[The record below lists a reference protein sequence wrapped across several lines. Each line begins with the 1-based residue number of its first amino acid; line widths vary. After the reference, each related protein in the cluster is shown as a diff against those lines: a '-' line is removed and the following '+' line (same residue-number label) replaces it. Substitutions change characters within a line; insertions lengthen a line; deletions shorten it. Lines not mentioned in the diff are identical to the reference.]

1 MTTDTRGMENR
12 SQDNQRELLM
22 TFENIGNTYMD
33 SAHDE
38 DQDDLER
45 DMKTT
50 LCKKDGKIDITSR
63 QEEPCNQKVKQ
74 HLQIFDR
81 NISEENDL

>member
-1 MTTDTRGMENR
+1 MENR

-22 TFENIGNTYMD
+22 IFENIGNTYVD

-45 DMKTT
+45 DMMTT
-50 LCKKDGKIDITSR
+50 LCRKDGKIDTTSR
-63 QEEPCNQKVKQ
+63 QEEPCNLNLKQ
-74 HLQIFDR
+74 YL
-81 NISEENDL
+81 